1 MKTAKIFLVVL
12 TATTFAIMSCQNKN
26 NEMKTDHP
34 QFIIEREI
42 PGAGNLT
49 SLQLKEA
56 SQKSCDVLR
65 DLGPEIQWVH
75 SYVTAD
81 KIYCVYTAPGKDLII
96 EHADRVGIPANLI
109 SEVKSVVSPATAN

>member
-1 MKTAKIFLVVL
+1 MKTEKIFLIVL
-12 TATTFAIMSCQNKN
+12 TATFVFMSCQTKTS
-26 NEMKTDHP
+26 EMKTDHP
-34 QFIIEREI
+34 QFVIEREI

-81 KIYCVYTAPGKDLII
+81 KIYCVYTAPNKELIM